1 MMEPREYRQR
11 RHRSREE
18 AVRLVME
25 FEQSGLTRQAFCRKY
40 GLSPATLDYYRK
52 RRASGAS
59 ARSVVS
65 PSTPSL
71 AGVTL
76 VPLEISEHSVTQ
88 SVIAGNETGNGA
100 TLFVELASGRRV
112 GVVGGFDASTLR
124 RLIAVLE
131 QA

>member
-1 MMEPREYRQR
+1 MMEPQEHRQNR
-11 RHRSREE
+11 RRSREE
-18 AVRLVME
+18 AVRFVME
-25 FEQSGLTRQAFCRKY
+25 FEQSGLTRQAFCLKH

-52 RRASGAS
+52 RGASGAS

-71 AGVTL
+71 PGVTL
-76 VPLEISEHSVTQ
+76 VPVEVSEYSVTQ
-88 SVIAGNETGNGA
+88 SVIAGNETCNGA
-100 TLFVELASGRRV
+100 TLFVELASGRCV
-112 GVVGGFDASTLR
+112 GVVSCFDAGTLR

>member
-1 MMEPREYRQR
+1 MMEPQEYRQR
-11 RHRSREE
+11 HHRSREE

-65 PSTPSL
+65 PPTPSR
-71 AGVTL
+71 AGVTW

-100 TLFVELASGRRV
+100 TLFVELAGGRRV
-112 GVVGGFDASTLR
+112 GVVSGFDASTLR

>member
-1 MMEPREYRQR
+1 MMEPQEYRQR

-25 FEQSGLTRQAFCRKY
+25 FEQSGLTRQSFCRKY

-52 RRASGAS
+52 RCASGAS

-65 PSTPSL
+65 PSKPSR

-76 VPLEISEHSVTQ
+76 VPLEVSEHSATQ

-112 GVVGGFDASTLR
+112 GVVSGFDASTLR